1 MKPSLRIVGALLGLV
16 LFAGTA
22 CATTPDRRM
31 AVTFDDLP
39 WASLDPTTPLPAT
52 GSVPPAIA
60 AAHARL
66 LASLVATK
74 VPAVGFVNAA
84 RLGVHGEQQAD
95 RVALLQAWLDAGLA
109 LGNHTASHVDL
120 HAVGLAAYEQ
130 DLLAGDAPLRALL
143 AARGQAPQ
151 WFRHPYL
158 RTGRTLAEKAALGQ
172 FLADHGYRI
181 APVTITS
188 SDWIWAAAYRK
199 ALERNDAPLQQKL
212 REAYVPYLLRTV
224 VYFEGR
230 SRALLGHEL
239 PQVLL
244 LHANELNADTFDAF
258 AAAVHE
264 RGYRFVTLDDALR
277 DPAYARPD
285 AYTGP
290 LGTSWLHRWAMADGK
305 PWTFWDGQPTSP
317 KWVLDLAGTPP
328 GSE

>member
-1 MKPSLRIVGALLGLV
+1 MKGIGVRIAATLLGL
-16 LFAGTA
+16 LLAGLA
-22 CATTPDRRM
+22 CAADADRRI

-39 WASLDPTTPLPAT
+39 WASLDPTTPLPAI
-52 GSVPPAIA
+52 GSVPTEVRDAQ
-60 AAHARL
+60 ARL
-66 LASLVATK
+66 LAGLRAAGI
-74 VPAVGFVNAA
+74 PAVGFVNGSRLIA
-84 RLGVHGEQQAD
+84 RGTRQAD
-95 RVALLQAWLDAGLA
+95 RVALLQAWRDAGVA
-109 LGNHTASHVDL
+109 LGNHTASHLDL
-120 HAVGLAAYEQ
+120 HAVGLAAYER
-130 DLLAGDAPLRALL
+130 DILAGDAPLRTLL
-143 AARGQAPQ
+143 APRGEAPR

-158 RTGRTLAEKAALGQ
+158 RTGRTLAEKAALAD
-172 FLADHGYRI
+172 FLDAHGYRI
-181 APVTITS
+181 APVTVTT
-188 SDWIWAAAYRK
+188 SDWIWAAAYRR
-199 ALERNDAPLQQKL
+199 AMQQHDMAAAKRL
-212 REAYVPYLLRTV
+212 RDAYVPYLLRTV
-224 VYFEGR
+224 DYFEGR
-230 SRALLGHEL
+230 SMVLLKYRL

-264 RGYRFVTLDDALR
+264 RGYRFVTLDDVLR

>member
-1 MKPSLRIVGALLGLV
+1 LRIVSALLGLLLV
-16 LFAGTA
+16 AGLA
-22 CATTPDRRM
+22 CAGTPDRRM

-39 WASLDPTTPLPAT
+39 WASLDPNTPLPAS
-52 GSVPPAIA
+52 GSVPPAIS

-66 LASLVATK
+66 LAKLLAAK
-74 VPAVGFVNAA
+74 VPAIGFVNTS
-84 RLGVHGEQQAD
+84 RLLVHGQQQPD

-130 DLLAGDAPLRALL
+130 DILAGDVPLRALL
-143 AARGQAPQ
+143 APRGQAPQ
-151 WFRHPYL
+151 WFRHPWL
-158 RTGRTLAEKAALGQ
+158 RTGRTLEEKAALGQ

-181 APVTITS
+181 APVTVTH

-199 ALERNDAPLQQKL
+199 ALERGDAATQQNL
-212 REAYVPYLLRTV
+212 RDAYVPYLLRTV
-224 VYFEGR
+224 AYFEGR
-230 SRALLGHEL
+230 SQALLGHEL

-244 LHANELNADTFDAF
+244 LHASELNADTFDAL
-258 AAAVHE
+258 ADGLRT
-264 RGYRFVTLDDALR
+264 RGYRFVTLDEALR
-277 DPAYARPD
+277 DPAYQRPD

-290 LGTSWLHRWAMADGK
+290 LGTSWLHRWAMAEGR

-317 KWVLDLAGTPP
+317 KWVLDLAGVPA

>member
-1 MKPSLRIVGALLGLV
+1 MRPSLRIIGAFLGL
-16 LFAGTA
+16 LFAGLA
-22 CATTPDRRM
+22 CAATPDRRM

-52 GSVPPAIA
+52 GSVPPGIG

-66 LASLVATK
+66 LAKLVAAK
-74 VPAVGFVNAA
+74 VPATGFVNAS
-84 RLGVHGEQQAD
+84 RLLVHGQQQAD
-95 RVALLQAWLDAGLA
+95 RVALLQAWLDAGLV

-130 DLLAGDAPLRALL
+130 DILAGDAPLRALL
-143 AARGQAPQ
+143 APRGQAPQ
-151 WFRHPYL
+151 WFRHPWL

-172 FLADHGYRI
+172 FLADHGYRV

-199 ALERNDAPLQQKL
+199 ALERADAATQRKL

-224 VYFEGR
+224 AYFEGR
-230 SRALLGHEL
+230 SQALLGHEL

-244 LHANELNADTFDAF
+244 LHANELNAETFDAL
-258 AAAVHE
+258 VE
-264 RGYRFVTLDDALR
+264 GLRTRGYRFVTLDEALR
-277 DPAYARPD
+277 DPAYQRPD

-290 LGTSWLHRWAMADGK
+290 LGTSWLHRWAMAEGRS
-305 PWTFWDGQPTSP
+305 WTFWNGQPTSP
-317 KWVLDLAGTPP
+317 KWVLDLADVPAD
-328 GSE
+328 SE